1 MVGSFTNKAVFFD
14 RDGVLVLPEFRNG
27 RSFAPTRFVD
37 FEIYPEA
44 LDCLNAVKRAGFLT
58 VVITNQPDVGKGII
72 TPYELDKMHEKLM
85 HQLPIDWIEVC
96 THTKED
102 NCDCRKPKSGMLTNA
117 AVKLGIALE
126 KSYMI
131 GDRSVDITAGKA
143 AGCKTVFIDL
153 DYEAET
159 KPANQDYTATSVG
172 NAVLYVLNARN
183 HKVGNL

>member
-1 MVGSFTNKAVFFD
+1 
-14 RDGVLVLPEFRNG
+14 
-27 RSFAPTRFVD
+27 
-37 FEIYPEA
+37 
-44 LDCLNAVKRAGFLT
+44 
-58 VVITNQPDVGKGII
+58 
-72 TPYELDKMHEKLM
+72 
-85 HQLPIDWIEVC
+85 
-96 THTKED
+96 
-102 NCDCRKPKSGMLTNA
+102 MLTNA

-172 NAVLYVLNARN
+172 NAVLYVLNAGN
-183 HKVGNL
+183 HKVENL